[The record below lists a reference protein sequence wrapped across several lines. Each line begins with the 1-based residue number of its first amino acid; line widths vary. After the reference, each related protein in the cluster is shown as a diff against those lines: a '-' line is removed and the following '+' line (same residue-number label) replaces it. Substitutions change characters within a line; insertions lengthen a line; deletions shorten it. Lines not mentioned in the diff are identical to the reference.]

1 MSQRVSQGKQEVQR
15 LDASRARRANGNGSN
30 RLGVL
35 FVTTVLGGGGAE
47 KHMLRVANHLDRER
61 FRVSLAV
68 VKPEGEFEPS
78 LADDVRKFYLNP
90 KAKGSTTVRALRSV
104 GPLRRLVGSERPDLV
119 FSVIDIANLLNVY
132 AARGAEPRPKVV
144 LGVQTPP
151 SIAYDSWRPA
161 SKLILNLMPR
171 MYPGADHVVAL
182 SKGVAEDLAA
192 LVPRTRGRVTVI
204 PNAGVERDVRE
215 MARESLTSDERP
227 CGPLIVA
234 CGRLKPLKGFAHL
247 IDALAEVRKTIPAH
261 LWIVGEGEQ
270 RAALERKIERMGLG
284 GCVRLLGFSRNPYRY
299 MAAADVFVLSSL
311 FEGFGNVIVEAM
323 ACGAPVVATDCPYG
337 PREIIDDG
345 ESGILV
351 EPASADSLA
360 RGILRVL
367 TDDGLKRRL
376 AARGLARARDFE
388 AESIAREYGEL
399 FLRIANGSTAGAAS
413 GSNGPANADAKEAA
427 REEALKGAA
436 R

>member
-1 MSQRVSQGKQEVQR
+1 MSYLVSQGSPAAAR
-15 LDASRARRANGNGSN
+15 TSRRAHGNGDAHAALS
-30 RLGVL
+30 VL

-61 FRVSLAV
+61 FRVSLAL

-78 LADDVRKFYLNP
+78 LSSDVKKFYLNP
-90 KAKGSTTVRALRSV
+90 KRVGSTTMRALQSV
-104 GPLRRLVGSERPDLV
+104 GPLRRLVERERPDLV
-119 FSVIDIANLLNVY
+119 FSVIDLVNLVSVY
-132 AARGAEPRPKVV
+132 AARGARPSPKVV

-151 SIAYDSWRPA
+151 SIAYGSWHPV
-161 SKLILNLMPR
+161 SKLILGLMPR
-171 MYPGADHVVAL
+171 MYPNADAVVAL
-182 SKGVAEDLAA
+182 SKGVAEDIDA

-204 PNAGVERDVRE
+204 HNAGVERDVRVL
-215 MARESLTSDERP
+215 ARESLSPGERP
-227 CGPLIVA
+227 DGPLVVA

-247 IDALAEVRKTIPAH
+247 IDALAEVRKTVPAH

-270 RAALERKIERMGLG
+270 RAELERKVERLGLK
-284 GCVRLLGFSRNPYRY
+284 GCVRLLGFHENPYRY
-299 MAAADVFVLSSL
+299 MAAADAFVLSSL

-337 PREIIDDG
+337 PREIIRDG
-345 ESGILV
+345 ENGLLV

-367 TDDGLKRRL
+367 TDGELKTRL
-376 AARGLARARDFE
+376 TANGLARARDFE
-388 AESIAREYGEL
+388 AESIAGEYGEL
-399 FLRIANGSTAGAAS
+399 FLRVANGAAS
-413 GSNGPANADAKEAA
+413 RVAANSNGNS
-427 REEALKGAA
+427 KGAA